1 MQKVLIGM
9 SGGVDSSVAA
19 LLLKKQG
26 YDVTGVTMILTD
38 NHKANQN
45 NINDAKQVCDKLN
58 ISHIV
63 LDLRNEFK
71 KYVINNFI
79 SSYKNGATPNPCVE
93 CNRYI
98 KFDLLYQKA
107 KELGID
113 TIATGHYAK
122 IENNHIIRSDS
133 PKDQTYF
140 LYGINKEL
148 LNHIIFPLDKIIE
161 KEDIRKIAE
170 ENNLIIARKKDSQ
183 EICFVEN
190 DDYGKF
196 LEENIDKLPNSGD
209 FVLKD
214 GKVIGK
220 HKGIIYYTIGQRKG
234 LNISYNKP
242 LYVIEIDYQNNKI
255 ILGDEEDLYKDNLT
269 ITNINLL
276 EEKYDNLTCKIRY
289 RTPEV
294 PCNIKFINDNEILIK
309 FNKPVKSI
317 TKGQSAVLYSNN
329 ILVGGGIIK

>member
-1 MQKVLIGM
+1 MKKVLIGM
-9 SGGVDSSVAA
+9 SGGVDSAVAA
-19 LLLKKQG
+19 LLLKNEG
-26 YDVTGVTMILTD
+26 YLVTGATMILTE
-38 NHKANQN
+38 NEESNNQN
-45 NINDAKQVCDKLN
+45 VNDAKTVCDKLG
-58 ISHIV
+58 IEHIV
-63 LDLRNEFK
+63 LDLRKEFK

-79 SSYKNGATPNPCVE
+79 DSYKKGITPNPCIE

-98 KFDLLYQKA
+98 KFDLLYEKA

-122 IENNHIIRSDS
+122 IENNHIIKSDS

-148 LNHIIFPLDKIIE
+148 LKYIIFPLEKMIDK
-161 KEDIRKIAE
+161 KDIRNIAL
-170 ENNLIIARKKDSQ
+170 ENDLIVARKKDSQ

-196 LEENIDKLPNSGD
+196 LENNLDKLPDSGD

-214 GKVIGK
+214 GTFIGK
-220 HKGIIYYTIGQRKG
+220 HKGIMYYTIGQRKG
-234 LNISYNKP
+234 LNISYKKP
-242 LYVIEIDYQNNKI
+242 LYIIEIDYTNNKI
-255 ILGDEEDLYKDNLT
+255 VLGDEKDLYKDSLI

-276 EEKYDNLTCKIRY
+276 EDNLENLTCKIRY

-294 PCNIKFINDNEILIK
+294 PCNIEILSTNEIKVK
-309 FNKPVKSI
+309 FDKPVKSI